1 MERKK
6 NEALGRPMLTKNVDM
21 SVFVRT
27 LVYEVR
33 TAAHSVAG
41 ATARAGADASASVG
55 VGAEATAAAG
65 DGALVELV
73 PVSMPDP
80 LVDQPDPLTRSVP
93 NPQLDQTELLPLS
106 VLEQLP
112 VLDLCETMAIVSG
125 LL

>member
-6 NEALGRPMLTKNVDM
+6 NEALGRPMLTKKVDM

-33 TAAHSVAG
+33 TAAQSVAG

-55 VGAEATAAAG
+55 VGAEAAAAAE
-65 DGALVELV
+65 DGELV

-80 LVDQPDPLTRSVP
+80 LVDQTDPLTRSVP
-93 NPQLDQTELLPLS
+93 NPQLDQTS
-106 VLEQLP
+106 CCRHQ
-112 VLDLCETMAIVSG
+112 C
-125 LL
+125 

>member
-1 MERKK
+1 
-6 NEALGRPMLTKNVDM
+6 MLTKKVDM

-33 TAAHSVAG
+33 TAAQSVVG

-55 VGAEATAAAG
+55 AGAEAVATAG
-65 DGALVELV
+65 DRAPCRAGAGFGAGA
-73 PVSMPDP
+73 VSMPNP
-80 LVDQPDPLTRSVP
+80 PMDQTDPLTRSVP

-112 VLDLCETMAIVSG
+112 VLDLCETAAIVSG